1 MKAPLIIYHGKCAD
15 GFTAA
20 WIAKKALAKYE
31 HADAELHSG
40 VYGDPLPDV
49 DGRHVFVLDFSYP
62 RAQMQELI
70 QRAEVVI
77 WLDHHATAIKESG
90 DLCFQGGWCHAD
102 SVLHSPGGVPKCVG
116 DLRTERSGAWLTWE
130 WFYGPDSVPHMVEL
144 VDDRDRWVFNFG
156 DRSRQFAAG
165 LFSRNYTE
173 KDWDEVA
180 ADVEGTV
187 RNGEVILVKHWKDIR
202 EALDVCTVFKVIDG
216 LNVPTAN
223 LNYMSASDACH
234 ELLERYPGAQ
244 FAACWFLRSDGKN
257 VYSLRSRNGSDVDVG
272 AIAKKFGGG
281 GHRHASG
288 FAIAAELDKGP
299 LVP

>member
-20 WIAKKALAKYE
+20 WIAKKVIDSEGQSHDHGPAYM
-31 HADAELHSG
+31 HSG
-40 VYGDPLPDV
+40 VYGEPLPDV
-49 DGRHVFVLDFSYP
+49 DDRHVYVLDFSYP
-62 RAQMQELI
+62 RAQMEELI
-70 QRAEVVI
+70 ARAKLTI

-90 DLCFQGGWCHAD
+90 DLLRGNNR
-102 SVLHSPGGVPKCVG
+102 CVG
-116 DLRTERSGAWLTWE
+116 SLRTDRSGAWLAWE
-130 WFYGPDSVPHMVEL
+130 WFHGPEAVPELVKL

-281 GHRHASG
+281 GHRHAAG